1 MTLQMSKSL
10 IEGGGVGIHIYTHY
24 NIAYRYTLHNS
35 SPQII
40 LYNAPMY
47 CTVACLLPFTYDSLV
62 TLFF

>member
-24 NIAYRYTLHNS
+24 NGIYTLHNS

-47 CTVACLLPFTYDSLV
+47 CTVACLLSFDSLV